1 MLSNLNEKQ
10 WKAFISS
17 FSIKPELK
25 QDHKLIL
32 KELKNLLVN
41 SVEKNIPEEKFGIL
55 FSGGVDSTV
64 IAKICKLLDSKN
76 PKGLGNSK
84 NFQSDN
90 KSNFICYTSALKE
103 KGLKE
108 AEDLI
113 YAKKAAKK
121 FNLKLKVK
129 TINLIETEKYIKKIL
144 KILKEPNVVKV
155 GVALPFYIAFEM
167 AKKDKVNILF
177 SGLGSEELFAGYE
190 RHIKAKNINKECF
203 NGLLN
208 MYERDISR
216 DLKIAKALKINLK
229 IPFLEKELIN
239 YSLKIPSKFKL
250 TKDKKKIILREVAQ
264 QLGLKEFA
272 WRKKRAAQYGSKFDR
287 AILKLAKRNG
297 FKYKKDYLKS
307 LLK

>member
-1 MLSNLNEKQ
+1 MLSSLNEKQ

-25 QDHKLIL
+25 DHKVIL
-32 KELKNLLVN
+32 KELKDLLIS
-41 SVEKNIPEEKFGIL
+41 SVEKNIPKEKFGIL

-64 IAKICKLLDSKN
+64 IAKICKLSN
-76 PKGLGNSK
+76 ESEEGLGNSK

-103 KGLKE
+103 KGLKQ
-108 AEDLI
+108 AEDLE

-129 TINLIETEKYIKKIL
+129 TINLTQTEKYIKKIL
-144 KILKEPNVVKV
+144 KIIKEPNVVKV

-167 AKKDKVNILF
+167 AKKDKIDIMF

-190 RHIKAKNINKECF
+190 RHLKAKNINKECF

-216 DLKIAKALKINLK
+216 DLKIAKALNIKLK
-229 IPFLEKELIN
+229 LPFLDKELIN
-239 YSLKIPSKFKL
+239 YSLRIPEKFKL
-250 TKDKKKIILREVAQ
+250 TKDKNKLILREVAA

-297 FKYKKDYLKS
+297 FKYKKEYLKS